1 MDVFGEDPP
10 SRVTRSRLRALST
23 SMSPDRAAFAAFFE
37 EAEPRL
43 RHALCGAFG
52 PEVGREAAAD
62 ALAWAWQHW
71 SRVEELDNPIGYL
84 YRVGRSQALRAV
96 RRPDV
101 DALDAHADHAGGGD
115 DRDYEPQLLA
125 ALADL
130 PERQRVAVWL
140 VHGLEHRHREVAE
153 LLGCSTPTVTTHV
166 RRGLAAL
173 RRRLEAP
180 VA

>member
-1 MDVFGEDPP
+1 MAAATRFPV
-10 SRVTRSRLRALST
+10 SRVTRSERSGLSVG
-23 SMSPDRAAFAAFFE
+23 MRPDVAAFAAFFE

-43 RHALCGAFG
+43 RQALCGAFG

-71 SRVEELDNPIGYL
+71 DRVQDLDNPVGYL
-84 YRVGRSQALRAV
+84 YRVGRSQALRSV
-96 RRPDV
+96 GRPGTDPFPDV
-101 DALDAHADHAGGGD
+101 ERGPGHQDPEPD
-115 DRDYEPQLLA
+115 PQLLA
-125 ALADL
+125 ALAEL

-140 VHGLEHRHREVAE
+140 VHGLQHRHREVAE
-153 LLGCSTPTVTTHV
+153 LLGCSTPTVATHV